1 MDRDHKP
8 AFRLLPDGSMEFPT
22 LEAMLEARQKLSAT
36 SSSAQ
41 AQGAVPHES
50 APVPVPAAGR
60 KMPAK
65 KQAKKASRA
74 QGVRA
79 TKQSVRPP
87 LPNEGELLAP
97 EQSAALDWIAEQG
110 EAVSTRDIAEHFS
123 WDRERANRLMQDV
136 RARLADAGYSVPKL
150 LKWWVTG
157 FGADKRSFYQAEAA
171 LRDGAAP
178 ASH

>member
-1 MDRDHKP
+1 MLSWRAFWFAARD
-8 AFRLLPDGSMEFPT
+8 AAADLLKGLQD
-22 LEAMLEARQKLSAT
+22 
-36 SSSAQ
+36 
-41 AQGAVPHES
+41 
-50 APVPVPAAGR
+50 
-60 KMPAK
+60 
-65 KQAKKASRA
+65 
-74 QGVRA
+74 
-79 TKQSVRPP
+79 
-87 LPNEGELLAP
+87 
-97 EQSAALDWIAEQG
+97 
-110 EAVSTRDIAEHFS
+110 AVSTRDIAEHFS